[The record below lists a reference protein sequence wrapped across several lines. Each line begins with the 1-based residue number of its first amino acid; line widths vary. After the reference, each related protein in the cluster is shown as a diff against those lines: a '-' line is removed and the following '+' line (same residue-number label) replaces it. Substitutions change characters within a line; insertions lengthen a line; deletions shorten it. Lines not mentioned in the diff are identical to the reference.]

1 MATTE
6 TVNLKVF
13 STLPTLTVPP
23 ENFRFIPGST
33 VVLNNTST
41 ASSFVNN
48 TISTLKSPSF
58 NGTGYY
64 IDDEVEQGLSEF
76 QTLILACLATFIPLI
91 ISLLAGFGIRILW
104 KKYRRYRECNNYD
117 GDILQREESS
127 EPRPLCSHLLNSDQL
142 KCTETRLSIPGGD
155 MEICDGITTVTNGI
169 KSTSHSSTNGSIIT
183 MTLKNNHLIVET
195 EERNDIEDNSRETTM
210 KYSPGARNGVFV
222 VEVQQGSRKS
232 PSSTGTSVIVDP
244 NSIVSMSDQCAL
256 IHNPPDRYSDE
267 EMLEECDY
275 PDTIPS
281 RETASSLHILVQTG
295 LTQSNSSLSS
305 SSVQTYR
312 YGNQEGY
319 ESGYYGY
326 QLCNG
331 CNYNPPLP
339 KVESK
344 NKPKIISEIFKNS
357 RSESKCGSDPYS
369 DGPLLSDVQLKE
381 STNTERSIRID
392 SIDRNDFKIVN
403 A

>member
-1 MATTE
+1 MSTTE
-6 TVNLKVF
+6 TPLEVPL
-13 STLPTLTVPP
+13 STIPAITVPP
-23 ENFRFIPGST
+23 ENYRFIPGST
-33 VVLNNTST
+33 VVLNSTS
-41 ASSFVNN
+41 SSFINN
-48 TISTLKSPSF
+48 TLSTLKTPSF

-91 ISLLAGFGIRILW
+91 ISVFAGFGIRILW
-104 KKYRRYRECNNYD
+104 KKYRRFRECNNYD

-169 KSTSHSSTNGSIIT
+169 KSTSHSNTNGSIIT

-195 EERNDIEDNSRETTM
+195 EERNDIQEDSRETTM

-222 VEVQQGSRKS
+222 VEVQQGSKKS
-232 PSSTGTSVIVDP
+232 PSAAIAPGPLVSV
-244 NSIVSMSDQCAL
+244 SDQCAL

-267 EMLEECDY
+267 EVLEECDY
-275 PDTIPS
+275 ADTVPS
-281 RETASSLHILVQTG
+281 RETASSLHILIQTG
-295 LTQSNSSLSS
+295 LSQSNSSLASS
-305 SSVQTYR
+305 TVQAYR

-319 ESGYYGY
+319 ETGHYGY
-326 QLCNG
+326 QICNG
-331 CNYNPPLP
+331 CNYNPPLT

-344 NKPKIISEIFKNS
+344 CKPKIISEIFKSS
-357 RSESKCGSDPYS
+357 RSESKCCSDLYP
-369 DGPLLSDVQLKE
+369 DGPLLSDIQLKE
-381 STNTERSIRID
+381 SASIAHPIKGD
-392 SIDRNDFKIVN
+392 SIDGDDVKVVS